1 MDVNLDALRT
11 LAILAKQGPIKPVG
25 SGPNSVGK
33 TLQSALGLYHS
44 TSSRNSFLGHTIS
57 ATSSSLSGGA
67 RTNLFACVPDWNRSP
82 FKSAFE
88 MVDRIGRPDEARGYS
103 KSLFCTVNSL
113 SNNGFGLKLEV
124 SKEQLEEYWLTDK
137 GEFLVAKWD
146 SVKLK
151 RRLNSIGKHI
161 VVQAQVVDINGEKRY
176 QFRYAEFLSEPD
188 PKQFFSLLESGSITV
203 DHLIS
208 LKIRAASAIE
218 KGPLFKIRSD
228 AKKVL
233 HTSSCRLD
241 LLDY

>member
-1 MDVNLDALRT
+1 MDVNLEALKT
-11 LAILAKQGPIKPVG
+11 LAILAKQGPVKPVG
-25 SGPNSVGK
+25 NGPNSVGK
-33 TLQSALGLYHS
+33 TLQSALGLSHS
-44 TSSRNSFLGHTIS
+44 TSSKNSFLGHTIS
-57 ATSSSLSGGA
+57 ATSSGLSGAA

-88 MVDRIGRPDEARGYS
+88 MADRIGRADDARGYA

-113 SNNGFGLKLEV
+113 SNNGFGLKLKV
-124 SKEQLEEYWLTDK
+124 SGEQLEEYWLTAK
-137 GEFLVAKWD
+137 SNLLVAKWD
-146 SVKLK
+146 SAKLK
-151 RRLNSIGKHI
+151 RKLNSIGKHI
-161 VVQAQVVDINGEKRY
+161 VVQAQVVDINGERRY

-188 PKQFFSLLESGSITV
+188 PKLFFSLLESGSITV

-208 LKIRAASAIE
+208 QKIAAASAIE

-233 HTSSCRLD
+233 HTSCCRVD

>member
-1 MDVNLDALRT
+1 MDVNLEVLKA
-11 LAILAKQGPIKPVG
+11 LAILAKQGPIKPIG
-25 SGPNSVGK
+25 YGPNSVGK
-33 TLQSALGLYHS
+33 TLQSALGLSHS

-57 ATSSSLSGGA
+57 ATSSGPNGGA

-88 MVDRIGRPDEARGYS
+88 MVDRIGRPDDVRGYS

-124 SKEQLEEYWLTDK
+124 SREQLSEYWLTDK
-137 GEFLVAKWD
+137 GNLLVAKWD
-146 SVKLK
+146 SDKLK
-151 RRLNSIGKHI
+151 WRLNRIGKHV

-188 PKQFFSLLESGSITV
+188 PRQFFGLLESGSITI

-208 LKIRAASAIE
+208 LKNGAASAIE

-228 AKKVL
+228 SKMIL
-233 HTSSCRLD
+233 HTSCLRVD